1 LDIVQQTQRDDKEK
15 KEHPD
20 APARESTISGWEA
33 RRLKNILG
41 LSRNLPE
48 LKSIANSTT
57 TEALALISEQVTS
70 KKIFQT
76 HDYRLALIIISGNL
90 DEAYEMAKQTQEA
103 EIDPDIF
110 HAQTSKIS
118 LIEIKQALTR
128 RFKPEQ
134 ISRFGNIHLIY
145 PSLRTCD
152 FERLIN
158 EKLSEIREKIQ
169 TVYGVR
175 ISFDKSLEQLIFN
188 NGVFPVQGVR
198 PVFSAIGDIAESNVS
213 KILFTCLT
221 ESYTGIELSYDV
233 DKKELLAILANDS
246 AKKMLSIPYIGRI
259 DRVRQSHSQDMI
271 ALTSAHEAGHSV
283 AYALLF
289 GLAPL
294 QLKSNLA
301 SSATAGF
308 TFPHLLEITK
318 KTSLEKIQVLLAGF
332 LAEKILFG
340 SENVSSGSS
349 SDLETVTNIAAAY
362 IRKFGFAEQFIKV
375 MPETA
380 SQSEEYS
387 TDLES
392 TNPLLSE
399 LVSQESQKVEK
410 LLLEHKAFLLDVSH
424 LLAKK
429 AVLSPEEFVKIAVHH
444 GVKCQVKNEDYKII
458 VEYSQQL

>member
-1 LDIVQQTQRDDKEK
+1 MDIVQQTQRDDKEK
-15 KEHPD
+15 KHPD
-20 APARESTISGWEA
+20 APPRESTISGWEA